1 MDETISGIIRDAVSD
16 ANRYPFL
23 FVGSGLSRRY
33 MNSPNWADLLEAVCS
48 KALGGTADFTKFR
61 TKASV
66 AYRNEKVKAELPYVA
81 TLMEDSVNDALLDD
95 ADFMR
100 AHAETIALGGSPMKQ
115 LVADIINSYTLE
127 DDAEVELLKS
137 AGDSKLSG
145 IITTNYDQMCE
156 HLFDSFTVYESQDDL
171 LFAEQSFTREIY
183 KIHGSVSNP
192 DGMVLTD
199 ADYDEF
205 GRKRKYLSA
214 KLLSVFLEYP
224 VIFLGYSIQDENI
237 KSILSDIAECL
248 SDETI
253 SRLKKRLIFVQ
264 WGNTTSIGDYTVSF
278 GNKLISMTKIETD
291 DFASI
296 YESIG
301 QTERLYSTKILQ
313 ELRGSVFRL
322 ADKINPDSPVIVSG
336 IDNALNS
343 LTEDQRVIIGFAPSP
358 ASIGRPITPE
368 DLFQDVIL
376 DDLHFDNLFIVE
388 NYLNRF
394 VRQRPNSMPVF
405 KYVQGL
411 GRNVGKS
418 VANYLPSLSS
428 IDAFRN
434 NTMRKSLNRT
444 RAKHKG
450 YLTVQGLVD
459 NLGSSEAIK
468 LIPYLNEDELDVD
481 ELEQLLR
488 NELKTVEDNADE
500 KKRLLKDTDFRKCIR
515 IYDFLRYRNKE
526 ASDLL
531 Q

>member
-1 MDETISGIIRDAVSD
+1 MDETICSIIRSAVSD

-33 MNSPNWADLLEAVCS
+33 MNSPNWPDLLEAVCS
-48 KALGGTADFTKFR
+48 RAFGDTADFTKFR

-81 TLMEDSVNDALLDD
+81 TLMEDRVNDALLDD
-95 ADFMR
+95 TEFMR

-115 LVADIINSYTLE
+115 LVADIVNSYTLE

-237 KSILSDIAECL
+237 KCILSDIAECL

-264 WGNTTSIGDYTVSF
+264 WGSTPTIGDYTVSF
-278 GNKLISMTKIETD
+278 INKLISLTKI
-291 DFASI
+291 
-296 YESIG
+296 
-301 QTERLYSTKILQ
+301 
-313 ELRGSVFRL
+313 
-322 ADKINPDSPVIVSG
+322 
-336 IDNALNS
+336 
-343 LTEDQRVIIGFAPSP
+343 
-358 ASIGRPITPE
+358 
-368 DLFQDVIL
+368 
-376 DDLHFDNLFIVE
+376 
-388 NYLNRF
+388 
-394 VRQRPNSMPVF
+394 
-405 KYVQGL
+405 
-411 GRNVGKS
+411 
-418 VANYLPSLSS
+418 
-428 IDAFRN
+428 
-434 NTMRKSLNRT
+434 
-444 RAKHKG
+444 
-450 YLTVQGLVD
+450 
-459 NLGSSEAIK
+459 
-468 LIPYLNEDELDVD
+468 
-481 ELEQLLR
+481 
-488 NELKTVEDNADE
+488 
-500 KKRLLKDTDFRKCIR
+500 
-515 IYDFLRYRNKE
+515 
-526 ASDLL
+526 
-531 Q
+531 